1 MRGKSVTVQYFE
13 APAEVFEEREVMR
26 NWMQKAFRVTVSARK
41 TKMPNQALQRTRK
54 KPRASE
60 L

>member
-1 MRGKSVTVQYFE
+1 MRGKSATMQYFE
-13 APAEVFEEREVMR
+13 ASAEVFEELEVMQ
-26 NWMQKAFRVTVSARK
+26 NWMQKAFRATVSDRK
-41 TKMPNQALQRTRK
+41 TKTPNQALQRTRK